1 VIAACASAE
10 AQRPFVMSGSRYTDE
25 VIVRTLPMTPESWVA
40 WHSGPADLSVAL
52 GVPIADGALPPPS
65 IIADCM
71 PSLAARRNLLGVWG
85 IADGVLAGS
94 AMFKFPHDAG
104 IVELGYGVAPTH
116 ESLGIATAM
125 VGAMIEIAGDLRVFA
140 HTLPENL
147 ASQRVLEKNGFEF
160 SRMVNDPDDGLVRRY
175 DR

>member
-1 VIAACASAE
+1 
-10 AQRPFVMSGSRYTDE
+10 
-25 VIVRTLPMTPESWVA
+25 MTPESWVA

-52 GVPIADGALPPPS
+52 GFPIADGALPPPS
-65 IIADCM
+65 I
-71 PSLAARRNLLGVWG
+71 

-104 IVELGYGVAPTH
+104 FVELGYGVAPTH
-116 ESLGIATAM
+116 ENLGIATAM

-147 ASQRVLEKNGFEF
+147 ASQRVLEKNGFVS